1 MSIYQDIILDHYRAP
16 RNFGHIDHPSVTS
29 SLSNPSCGDK
39 IQVDIVLEK
48 DKIAQIKFSGHGCA
62 ISTAAASLLTEYVK
76 EKSPDL
82 LQELDRAFMIKLLG
96 IELSPNR
103 IKCALL
109 PLEAIIKAYG
119 QSKTKRSS

>member
-1 MSIYQDIILDHYRAP
+1 MSIYQDVILDHYRAP
-16 RNFGHIDHPSVTS
+16 RNFGKINHPSVS
-29 SLSNPSCGDK
+29 STFDNPSCGDR

-48 DKIAQIKFSGHGCA
+48 NKIAQIKFSGQGCA

-76 EKSPDL
+76 GKSPDL
-82 LQELDRAFMIKLLG
+82 LQELDRAFMIRLLG

-109 PLEAIIKAYG
+109 PLEAITKAYG